1 MERIKKLIYQ
11 WVDNKFLDG
20 CSSYNSLEVRKNS
33 RSKVMSREMFARLNV
48 PHAKG
53 AVFLSPGK
61 AFRFVKEH
69 GFPVVIKPNV
79 SGFSRGSHFPIRNYR
94 ELLKASLL
102 VKVWWPFSIIEEY
115 LEGHNYRVV
124 AIRNEIMAVIERYP
138 PFVIGN
144 GKDDIK
150 TLINAENKIREEMQL
165 MPCMH
170 PIPMSRD
177 IRQALAKQ
185 GLKFSSVPDKSRRI
199 NIINKIA
206 LKPGGI
212 VETLDPDKMHP
223 DNRDLCL
230 KLLDGFNANI
240 LGVDI
245 IMSDTIEKSH
255 EQQNCIFLEVNSRP
269 YLKMH
274 DFPRYGDAPDLA
286 NSYQQ
291 LDALNIEK
299 TDVF

>member
-53 AVFLSPGK
+53 AVFLSPTK
-61 AFRFVKEH
+61 AFRFVKQY

-94 ELLKASLL
+94 ELLKASLM
-102 VKVWWPFSIIEEY
+102 VKIWWPFSIIEEY

-124 AIRNEIMAVIERYP
+124 AIPNEIMAVIERYP

-144 GKDDIK
+144 GEDDIE

-165 MPCMH
+165 TPCMH
-170 PIPMSRD
+170 PIPFSRD
-177 IRQALAKQ
+177 TRKGLAKQ
-185 GLKFSSVPDKSRRI
+185 GLQLTSVPEKSQRI
-199 NIINKIA
+199 NLVNKIA

-212 VETLDPDKMHP
+212 VETLDPERVHP
-223 DNRDLCL
+223 EIQDLCF

-240 LGVDI
+240 LGID
-245 IMSDTIEKSH
+245 
-255 EQQNCIFLEVNSRP
+255 
-269 YLKMH
+269 LKMH

-286 NSYQQ
+286 DSYQQ
-291 LDALNIEK
+291 LNALNIEK